1 MVLDLAEFQA
11 RHGKEALQKLLVK
24 LASSHRM
31 GVRIEKIVEDLKK
44 VSYQIYIR
52 YFLIRALGNL
62 RPRNCSIQKR
72 KTQN

>member
-1 MVLDLAEFQA
+1 MALDLAEFQA
-11 RHGKEALQKLLVK
+11 RHGREALQKLLVK

-52 YFLIRALGNL
+52 YFLI
-62 RPRNCSIQKR
+62 PF
-72 KTQN
+72 